1 MVLYIYIF
9 QKSTIFIKIREVS
22 TMKLFK
28 NAKIYLGNG
37 KIVENGRFLIK
48 DGQFE
53 QVGSSINIPES
64 TKVID
69 LKGKIVTPGLIDVH
83 THLGVHEEGI
93 GKEGQDFNE
102 TSREVTAQ
110 VRALDGINPR
120 EAGFEQARKAG
131 ITTVQIMPGSAN
143 IIGGEMVVLKTK
155 GHIVDQMILREP
167 SGLKAATGENP
178 KRVHG
183 SKNRLAETRMGIA
196 ARLREKFIEASYYLS
211 KIETGEIDRNL
222 ELENIGKVLKK
233 EIPLRVHAHRA
244 DDIVTVLRLKRE
256 FDIDITIEHCT
267 EGHHIA
273 DFIAQHD
280 VRVSVGPTM
289 SSRSK
294 VELADKGWHTLV
306 ALENVGVPFSI
317 TTDHPVVGIEH
328 LMTSAILAVKNG
340 LSEEAALRAITL
352 NAAKHLGVD
361 EQIGSIEPGKDAD
374 FVVWNGDPFDLR
386 STVLQTFIN
395 GECVFDNGK

>member
-1 MVLYIYIF
+1 MIF
-9 QKSTIFIKIREVS
+9 FT
-22 TMKLFK
+22 

-37 KIVENGRFLIK
+37 NIVENGNFLIK

-53 QVGSSINIPES
+53 QVGTSIHIPKRA
-64 TKVID
+64 KVID

-83 THLGVHEEGI
+83 THLGVHEAGL
-93 GKEGQDFNE
+93 GNEGQDVNE
-102 TSREVTAQ
+102 TSCEVTAQ

-120 EAGFEQARKAG
+120 EGGFADARKAG
-131 ITTVQIMPGSAN
+131 VTTVQIMPGSAN

-183 SKNRLAETRMGIA
+183 PKNRMAETRMGIA
-196 ARLREKFIEASYYLS
+196 ARFREKLIQAMNYQL
-211 KIETGEIDRNL
+211 KIETGGNERNL
-222 ELENIGKVLKK
+222 ELENIGKVLRK
-233 EIPLRVHAHRA
+233 EIPLRIHAHRA

-256 FDIDITIEHCT
+256 FDFDLTIEHCT

-273 DFIAQHD
+273 EFIAQHD

-294 VELADKGWHTLV
+294 VELADKGWHTLI
-306 ALENVGVPFSI
+306 ALEKAGVPFSI
-317 TTDHPVVGIEH
+317 TTDHPVVGIEY

-340 LSEEAALRAITL
+340 LTEDAALSAITL

-361 EQIGSIEPGKDAD
+361 HQVGSIEPGKDAD

-386 STVLQTFIN
+386 SSVLQTFIN
-395 GECVFDNGK
+395 GECVFEKGL